1 MTSPPGPRGLP
12 VFGQAF
18 NLDKDH
24 MHLTFM
30 EWQKRYGDLFMF
42 KIMGQDFLVVSH
54 PDILRKLFDTCEHAK
69 AFNDRARGFMS
80 KYVIHNSKDIL
91 FRNMDEKQQYL
102 KTKALDYFENQLVE
116 EKWFYSAVAEEM
128 RSLVSEMECL
138 VDKEV
143 DIVRIMDTMVIKIMG
158 LLLTGNRITV
168 SSREFESLSG
178 FIKPANEMAKVKNHS
193 TLTKLPMLRKIPGNL
208 KNLYDTLEARK
219 KDLRDCFLGTTE
231 QGKRGLVFML
241 RSLRVTM
248 EMEDGESWIDND
260 FIMGV
265 VMDLIPAAI
274 VPLQNTISVLFLV
287 LVHNPEVQNK
297 IREQVTLLKADVT
310 IDDIRKLPYIEACIL
325 ELKRFHTP
333 LPVSARHC
341 NRSGNAVFEKYS
353 IPKNTEIFSNLF
365 GIHHD
370 ERFFDDPWSFRPERF
385 MAEDGSRV
393 GPEHPVMKNMV
404 VTGVGPRRCLGSTFS
419 EKVIFLVVTI
429 LLKYFRI
436 CPNIQQELP
445 PCDPRKLTSGVVTK
459 APDFN
464 FVFQLA

>member
-158 LLLTGNRITV
+158 LL
-168 SSREFESLSG
+168 
-178 FIKPANEMAKVKNHS
+178 
-193 TLTKLPMLRKIPGNL
+193 
-208 KNLYDTLEARK
+208 
-219 KDLRDCFLGTTE
+219 

-445 PCDPRKLTSGVVTK
+445 PCDPKKFTSGVVTK

-464 FVFQLA
+464 CVFQLA